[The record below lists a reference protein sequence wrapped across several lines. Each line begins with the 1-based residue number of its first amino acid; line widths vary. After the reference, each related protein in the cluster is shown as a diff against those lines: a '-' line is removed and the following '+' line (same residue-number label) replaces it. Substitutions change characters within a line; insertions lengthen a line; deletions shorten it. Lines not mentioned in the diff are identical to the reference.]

1 MTFEAMQTLEQFLV
15 KSPWLEGLSVAQQ
28 QRVRETLYEQRYK
41 AGEIIRRKGSPAEEW
56 VGIVDGLAKISCESR
71 SGKQISF
78 ITGIPSGSWFG
89 EGALL
94 KREPRRYDIVALR
107 PSRIAFMPADTF
119 FALLEESI
127 SFNHFL
133 LTHFNERLGQ
143 FIGYMEYDRL
153 LSPEARV
160 ARSLASM
167 FNYELYPGM
176 HYKLEISQEEL
187 GNLSG
192 ISRQR
197 VNQALHVL
205 QSKKILDVKYGA
217 ITVLDIEA
225 LKSYEA

>member
-1 MTFEAMQTLEQFLV
+1 MESLEQFLGT
-15 KSPWLEGLSVAQQ
+15 SPWMASLTPAQQ
-28 QRVRETLYEQRYK
+28 QLVRGTLYDKHYD
-41 AGEIIRRKGSPAEEW
+41 AGDIVCRKGSPSEEW
-56 VGIVDGLAKISCESR
+56 VGIIEGLAKISCESHT
-71 SGKQISF
+71 GKQISF

-89 EGALL
+89 EGSLL

-107 PSRIAFMPADTF
+107 KSRIAFMPVRTF
-119 FALLEESI
+119 FTLLEESI
-127 SFNHFL
+127 GFNRFL

-143 FIGYMEYDRL
+143 FIGYMEYDRF

-167 FNYELYPGM
+167 FNHELYPGM

-205 QSKKILDVKYGA
+205 QSEKIVDVKYGA
-217 ITVLDIEA
+217 ITILDIDA
-225 LKSYEA
+225 LKSFEA

>member
-1 MTFEAMQTLEQFLV
+1 MESLEQFLV
-15 KSPWLEGLSVAQQ
+15 ESPWMESLSPDQQ
-28 QRVRETLYEQRYK
+28 QLVRGTLYEKRYD
-41 AGEIIRRKGSPAEEW
+41 AGETICRKGTPSEEW
-56 VGIVDGLAKISCESR
+56 VGIIEGLAKISCESHT
-71 SGKQISF
+71 GKQISF

-89 EGALL
+89 EGSLL
-94 KREPRRYDIVALR
+94 KREARRYDIVALR
-107 PSRIAFMPADTF
+107 DSRIAFMPAQTF
-119 FALLEESI
+119 FRLLEESI
-127 SFNHFL
+127 SFNRFL

-143 FIGYMEYDRL
+143 FIGYMEYDRF

-167 FNYELYPGM
+167 FNHDLYPGM

-205 QSKKILDVKYGA
+205 QSEKIVDVKYGA
-217 ITVLDIEA
+217 ITILDIDA
-225 LKSYEA
+225 LKSFEA

>member
-1 MTFEAMQTLEQFLV
+1 MESLEQFLGT
-15 KSPWLEGLSVAQQ
+15 SPWMASLTPAQQ
-28 QRVRETLYEQRYK
+28 QLVRGTLYDKHYD
-41 AGEIIRRKGSPAEEW
+41 AGDIVCRKGSPSEEW
-56 VGIVDGLAKISCESR
+56 VGIIEGLAKISCESHT
-71 SGKQISF
+71 GKQISF

-89 EGALL
+89 EGSLL

-107 PSRIAFMPADTF
+107 KSRIAFMPARTF
-119 FALLEESI
+119 FTLLEESI
-127 SFNHFL
+127 GFNRFL

-143 FIGYMEYDRL
+143 FIGYMEYDRF

-167 FNYELYPGM
+167 FNHELYPGM

-205 QSKKILDVKYGA
+205 QSEKIVDVKYGA
-217 ITVLDIEA
+217 ITILDIDA
-225 LKSYEA
+225 LKSFEA

>member
-1 MTFEAMQTLEQFLV
+1 MESLEQFLGT
-15 KSPWLEGLSVAQQ
+15 SPWMASLTPAQQ
-28 QRVRETLYEQRYK
+28 QLVRGTLYDKHYD
-41 AGEIIRRKGSPAEEW
+41 AGDIVCRKGSPSEEW
-56 VGIVDGLAKISCESR
+56 VGIIEGLAKISCESHT
-71 SGKQISF
+71 GKQISF

-89 EGALL
+89 EGSLL

-107 PSRIAFMPADTF
+107 KSRIAFMPARTF
-119 FALLEESI
+119 FTLLEESI
-127 SFNHFL
+127 GFNRFL

-143 FIGYMEYDRL
+143 FIGYMEYDRF

-160 ARSLASM
+160 ARALASM
-167 FNYELYPGM
+167 FNHELYPGM

-205 QSKKILDVKYGA
+205 QSEKIVDVKYGA
-217 ITVLDIEA
+217 ITILDIDA
-225 LKSYEA
+225 LKSFEA

>member
-1 MTFEAMQTLEQFLV
+1 MESLEQFLGT
-15 KSPWLEGLSVAQQ
+15 SPWMENLTPAQQ
-28 QRVRETLYEQRYK
+28 QLVRGTLYEKHYA
-41 AGEIIRRKGSPAEEW
+41 AGDIVCRKGSPSEEW
-56 VGIVDGLAKISCESR
+56 VGIIEGLAKISCESHT
-71 SGKQISF
+71 GKQISF

-89 EGALL
+89 EGSLL

-107 PSRIAFMPADTF
+107 KSRIAFMPARTF
-119 FALLEESI
+119 FTLLEESI
-127 SFNHFL
+127 GFNRFL

-143 FIGYMEYDRL
+143 FIGYMEYDRF

-167 FNYELYPGM
+167 FNHELYPGM

-205 QSKKILDVKYGA
+205 QSEKIVDVKYGA
-217 ITVLDIEA
+217 ITILDIDA
-225 LKSYEA
+225 LKSFEA

>member
-1 MTFEAMQTLEQFLV
+1 MTIGAMESLENFLAE
-15 KSPWLEGLSVAQQ
+15 SPWMTNLTQEQQ
-28 QRVRETLYEQRYK
+28 ALVRNTLFEKHFQ
-41 AGEIIRRKGSPAEEW
+41 AGDIICRKGSPAVEW
-56 VGIVDGLAKISCESR
+56 VGIIEGLAKISCESHT
-71 SGKQISF
+71 GKQISF

-89 EGALL
+89 EGSLL
-94 KREPRRYDIVALR
+94 KDEHRRYDIVALR
-107 PSRIAFMPADTF
+107 DCRSAFMPKQTF

-127 SFNHFL
+127 SFNRFL
-133 LTHFNERLGQ
+133 LIHFNERLGQ
-143 FIGYMEYDRL
+143 FIGYMEYDRF

-167 FNYELYPGM
+167 FNHDLYPGM

-205 QSKKILDVKYGA
+205 QTAGIVDVKYGA
-217 ITVLDIEA
+217 ITILDVEA
-225 LKSYEA
+225 LKSFEA

>member
-1 MTFEAMQTLEQFLV
+1 MQSLEQFLV
-15 KSPWLEGLSVAQQ
+15 KSPWMESLSAAQQ
-28 QRVRETLYEQRYK
+28 QLVRSSLYEQQYA
-41 AGEIIRRKGSPAEEW
+41 AGEIIRRKGSAAEEW
-56 VGIVDGLAKISCESR
+56 VGIIEGVAKISCESR
-71 SGKQISF
+71 TGKQISF
-78 ITGIPSGSWFG
+78 ITGIPADSWFG

-107 PSRIAFMPADTF
+107 KSRIAFMPAETF
-119 FALLEESI
+119 FALLQESI
-127 SFNHFL
+127 RFNHFL

-143 FIGYMEYDRL
+143 FIGHMEYDRL

-167 FNYELYPGM
+167 FNHDLYPGM

-205 QSKKILDVKYGA
+205 QSKEIVDVKYGA
-217 ITVLDIEA
+217 ITILDIDA
-225 LKSYEA
+225 LKSFEA

>member
-1 MTFEAMQTLEQFLV
+1 MESLEQFLGT
-15 KSPWLEGLSVAQQ
+15 SPWMESLTPAQQ
-28 QRVRETLYEQRYK
+28 QLVRGTLYEKHYD
-41 AGEIIRRKGSPAEEW
+41 AGDIVCRKGSPSEEW
-56 VGIVDGLAKISCESR
+56 VGIIEGLAKISCESHT
-71 SGKQISF
+71 GKQISF

-89 EGALL
+89 EGSLL

-107 PSRIAFMPADTF
+107 KSRIAFMPARTF
-119 FALLEESI
+119 FTLLEESI
-127 SFNHFL
+127 GFNRFL

-143 FIGYMEYDRL
+143 FIGYMEYDRF

-167 FNYELYPGM
+167 FNHELYPGM

-205 QSKKILDVKYGA
+205 QSEKIVDVKYGA
-217 ITVLDIEA
+217 ITILDIDA
-225 LKSYEA
+225 LKSFEA

>member
-1 MTFEAMQTLEQFLV
+1 MESLEQFLLE
-15 KSPWLEGLSVAQQ
+15 SPWMESLSST
-28 QRVRETLYEQRYK
+28 QRELVRGTLYERHYD
-41 AGEIIRRKGSPAEEW
+41 AGDIICRKGSPSEEW
-56 VGIVDGLAKISCESR
+56 VGIIEGLAKISCESHT
-71 SGKQISF
+71 GKQISF

-89 EGALL
+89 EGSLL
-94 KREPRRYDIVALR
+94 KRESRRYDIVALR
-107 PSRIAFMPADTF
+107 KSRIAFMPSQTF

-127 SFNHFL
+127 GFNRFL

-143 FIGYMEYDRL
+143 FIGYMEYDRF

-167 FNYELYPGM
+167 FNHDLYPGM

-205 QSKKILDVKYGA
+205 QSEKIVDVKYGA
-217 ITVLDIEA
+217 ITILDIDA
-225 LKSYEA
+225 LKSFET

>member
-1 MTFEAMQTLEQFLV
+1 MESLEQFLGA
-15 KSPWLEGLSVAQQ
+15 SPWMASLTPAQQ
-28 QRVRETLYEQRYK
+28 QLVRGTLYEKHYD
-41 AGEIIRRKGSPAEEW
+41 AGDIVCRKGSPSEEW
-56 VGIVDGLAKISCESR
+56 VGIIEGLAKISCESHT
-71 SGKQISF
+71 GKQISF

-89 EGALL
+89 EGSLL

-107 PSRIAFMPADTF
+107 KSRIAFMPARTF
-119 FALLEESI
+119 FTLLEESI
-127 SFNHFL
+127 GFNRFL

-143 FIGYMEYDRL
+143 FIGYMEYDRF

-167 FNYELYPGM
+167 FNHELYPGM

-205 QSKKILDVKYGA
+205 QSEKIVDVKYGA
-217 ITVLDIEA
+217 ITVLDIDA
-225 LKSYEA
+225 LKSFEA

>member
-1 MTFEAMQTLEQFLV
+1 MESLEQFLLG
-15 KSPWLEGLSVAQQ
+15 SPWMESLSHAQQ
-28 QRVRETLYEQRYK
+28 QLVRGTLYEKQFA
-41 AGEIIRRKGSPAEEW
+41 AGDMICRKGSAAEEW
-56 VGIVDGLAKISCESR
+56 VGIIEGLAKISCESHT
-71 SGKQISF
+71 GKQISF

-89 EGALL
+89 EGSLL

-107 PSRIAFMPADTF
+107 KSRIAFMPIQTF
-119 FALLEESI
+119 FTLLEESI
-127 SFNHFL
+127 AFNRFL

-143 FIGYMEYDRL
+143 FIGYMEYDRF

-167 FNYELYPGM
+167 FNHDLYPGM
-176 HYKLEISQEEL
+176 HYRLEISQEEL

-205 QSKKILDVKYGA
+205 QSEKIVDVKYGA
-217 ITVLDIEA
+217 ITILDIEA
-225 LKSYEA
+225 LKSFEA

>member
-1 MTFEAMQTLEQFLV
+1 MTFEAMQSLDQFLDE
-15 KSPWLEGLSVAQQ
+15 SPWMSQLTALQQ
-28 QRVRETLYEQRYK
+28 TLVRETLYEKPYQ
-41 AGEIIRRKGSPAEEW
+41 AGDVICRKGSMAVEW
-56 VGIVDGLAKISCESR
+56 VGIIQGLAKISCESHT
-71 SGKQISF
+71 GKQISF

-89 EGALL
+89 EGSLL

-107 PSRIAFMPADTF
+107 QSRIAFMPEKTF
-119 FALLEESI
+119 FTLLEESI
-127 SFNHFL
+127 GFNRFL

-143 FIGYMEYDRL
+143 FIGYMEYDRF

-167 FNYELYPGM
+167 FNHDLYPGM
-176 HYKLEISQEEL
+176 HYRLEISQEEL

-205 QSKKILDVKYGA
+205 QSEQIVDVKYGA
-217 ITVLDIEA
+217 ITILDIEA
-225 LKSYEA
+225 LKSFEA